1 MTIIRLRSSNKHVA
15 LQNLSIHHT
24 WKNIKKKTQYENN
37 KLKLIVPTWNDE
49 SELNSAS
56 DIQDNI
62 EYIIKK
68 YKTLTAI
75 PHTHV
80 YIN

>member
-1 MTIIRLRSSNKHVA
+1 M
-15 LQNLSIHHT
+15 
-24 WKNIKKKTQYENN
+24 
-37 KLKLIVPTWNDE
+37 PTWNDE

-62 EYIIKK
+62 EYIIKNHE
-68 YKTLTAI
+68 TLTAI

>member
-1 MTIIRLRSSNKHVA
+1 MLLFKIYLFITRGKIL
-15 LQNLSIHHT
+15 
-24 WKNIKKKTQYENN
+24 KKKTQYENN

>member
-1 MTIIRLRSSNKHVA
+1 MLLFKIYLFITRGKIL
-15 LQNLSIHHT
+15 
-24 WKNIKKKTQYENN
+24 KKKTQYENN

-68 YKTLTAI
+68 HKTLTAI

>member
-1 MTIIRLRSSNKHVA
+1 M
-15 LQNLSIHHT
+15 
-24 WKNIKKKTQYENN
+24 
-37 KLKLIVPTWNDE
+37 PTWNDE

>member
-1 MTIIRLRSSNKHVA
+1 MLLFKIYLFITRGKIL
-15 LQNLSIHHT
+15 
-24 WKNIKKKTQYENN
+24 KKKTQYENN

-68 YKTLTAI
+68 HETLTAI

>member
-1 MTIIRLRSSNKHVA
+1 MLLFKIYLFITRGKIF
-15 LQNLSIHHT
+15 
-24 WKNIKKKTQYENN
+24 KKKTQYENN

-49 SELNSAS
+49 SELLDGSYSAS

-68 YKTLTAI
+68 HETLTAI
-75 PHTHV
+75 PHSHV

>member
-1 MTIIRLRSSNKHVA
+1 MLLFKIYLFITRGKIL
-15 LQNLSIHHT
+15 
-24 WKNIKKKTQYENN
+24 KKKTQYENN

-62 EYIIKK
+62 EYIIKNHE
-68 YKTLTAI
+68 TLTAI